1 MLASAPPF
9 VGRLHGV
16 LAVLPSTRIA
26 SVAHAGLMQSFT
38 RCFAELLL
46 AACAACAIS
55 PVAANDLLAPEQAFR
70 FTARLIEPGLVEVR
84 YRIAD
89 GYYMY
94 RDKFRFTAIPQSAGL
109 GDARFPPGKIK
120 DDEFFGRVET
130 YRGELVIR
138 LPVRSA
144 GSFVLSA
151 VSQGCAD
158 VGVCYIPVTQTA
170 QLVPTR
176 SSAETSRTA
185 GNSSKAFLGS
195 QGAAP
200 SR

>member
-1 MLASAPPF
+1 MSL
-9 VGRLHGV
+9 R
-16 LAVLPSTRIA
+16 
-26 SVAHAGLMQSFT
+26 VAARFL
-38 RCFAELLL
+38 AELLL
-46 AACAACAIS
+46 AACAVCALS
-55 PVAANDLLAPEQAFR
+55 QAAADDLLAPEQAFR
-70 FTARLIEPGLVEVR
+70 FSARLIEPGLVEVR

-109 GDARFPPGKIK
+109 GEARFPPGKIK

-138 LPVRSA
+138 LPVKSP
-144 GSFVLSA
+144 GGFTLKA

-170 QLVPTR
+170 QLVPAR
-176 SSAETSRTA
+176 SSGEAVRSA
-185 GNSSKAFLGS
+185 GNAPNPLLPS
-195 QGAAP
+195 QDATP
-200 SR
+200 SQ

>member
-1 MLASAPPF
+1 MDLCTAARF
-9 VGRLHGV
+9 
-16 LAVLPSTRIA
+16 
-26 SVAHAGLMQSFT
+26 
-38 RCFAELLL
+38 FAELLL
-46 AACAACAIS
+46 AACAAWALS
-55 PVAANDLLAPEQAFR
+55 LAAADDLLAPEQAFR
-70 FTARLIEPGLVEVR
+70 FSSRLIEPGLVEVR

-109 GDARFPPGKIK
+109 GEARFPPGKIK

-138 LPVRSA
+138 LTVKSA
-144 GSFVLSA
+144 RGFTLKA

-158 VGVCYIPVTQTA
+158 VGVCYIPLTQTA
-170 QLVPTR
+170 RLVPGR
-176 SSAETSRTA
+176 SSGEAVRSE
-185 GNSSKAFLGS
+185 GNASKLLLPL
-195 QGAAP
+195 QQAAP